1 MGDTKLVNTM
11 HKSRTDH
18 ILVTHEEL
26 AALNGTDGNAVPCGD
41 QGFKYRMLFL
51 LTVVVVQT
59 LRLLFYPHVAVS
71 PFQAGAMDEATLHRY
86 MTIRALFVMAISA
99 IYLFSYLKDW
109 YFEKVSMLYVGIA
122 ITALVMDYFNA
133 YIYLNGPPAP
143 STAALIAVRFVAIY
157 CLLMN
162 ALRAREAP
170 DMPRS
175 LWS

>member
-1 MGDTKLVNTM
+1 MGTM
-11 HKSRTDH
+11 YKSRTDH
-18 ILVTHEEL
+18 TLVTHEEL
-26 AALNGTDGNAVPCGD
+26 AALNGGDSHGVLRGD
-41 QGFKYRMLFL
+41 QGFKYRLFFL

-59 LRLLFYPHVAVS
+59 IRLLFYPHVAVTQ
-71 PFQAGAMDEATLHRY
+71 FQADAMDEASLHHY
-86 MTIRALFVMAISA
+86 MTIRAFFVMAISA

-109 YFEKVSMLYVGIA
+109 YFEKVSILYVGIA

-133 YIYLNGPPAP
+133 YIYLSDQPAP
-143 STAALIAVRFVAIY
+143 TTAALIAVRFLAIY
-157 CLLMN
+157 CLVMN